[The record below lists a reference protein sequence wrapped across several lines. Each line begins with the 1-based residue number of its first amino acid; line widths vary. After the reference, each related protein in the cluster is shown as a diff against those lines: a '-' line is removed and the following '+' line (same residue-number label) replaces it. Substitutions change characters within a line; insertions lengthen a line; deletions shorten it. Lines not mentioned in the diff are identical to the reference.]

1 MRFTCYTP
9 LATRLL
15 CMISGAMLL
24 ASMPVL
30 AADKDML
37 SLQRDVADMQG
48 QLTDMQ
54 KAVDAKLSA
63 LQASVQQA
71 LDTANKTSSSV
82 SSLNNGVTQTM
93 QTELRGVKDQLSNVT
108 GLSAKVDGIANDV
121 SDLTSAVKSMQVA
134 MNRMAQQLT
143 DIGNQ
148 VKLLSA
154 PPAPP
159 PGSDTGSNVPGAAS
173 APAQPSAPTLFNN
186 AVRDQ
191 NSNNL
196 DLAVSGFTQ
205 FLHLY
210 PNDPSAMGAQFN
222 LGNIYYSQ
230 GKLAD
235 AVTAFD
241 AVIEQYDSD
250 PVMTPSSYY
259 MKGMALKKQ
268 NKKAAAIATFQD
280 VIKKYRT
287 SPEAGKARTELTTLG
302 ATPVAAAKKKP

>member
-1 MRFTCYTP
+1 MRFTRYAP
-9 LATRLL
+9 LTTRLFCL
-15 CMISGAMLL
+15 ISGALL
-24 ASMPVL
+24 IASTPVV

-48 QLTDMQ
+48 QLGDMQ
-54 KAVDAKLSA
+54 KSVDSKLAA

-154 PPAPP
+154 PPAAP
-159 PGSDTGSNVPGAAS
+159 PGVDTGSAGPGAS
-173 APAQPSAPTLFNN
+173 AAPPQPSAQTLFEH
-186 AVRDQ
+186 AQSDQ
-191 NSNNL
+191 EAGNY
-196 DLAVSGFTQ
+196 DLALNGYMQ
-205 FLHLY
+205 FLRLY
-210 PNDPSAMGAQFN
+210 PDNPSAIRAQFN
-222 LGNIYYSQ
+222 IGDIYYSQ
-230 GKLAD
+230 SKLDD
-235 AVTAFD
+235 AVKALD
-241 AVIEQYDSD
+241 AAIEQYDSD
-250 PVMTPSSYY
+250 PHTTPSAYY
-259 MKGMALKKQ
+259 MKGLALKKAG
-268 NKKAAAIATFQD
+268 KKTLAIASFQD
-280 VIKKYRT
+280 VMKKYPH
-287 SPEAGKARTELTTLG
+287 SPEAGQARSQLSTLG
-302 ATPVAAAKKKP
+302 AAPVATRKKP

>member
-1 MRFTCYTP
+1 
-9 LATRLL
+9 
-15 CMISGAMLL
+15 MISGAVLI
-24 ASMPVL
+24 ASTPVM

-48 QLTDMQ
+48 QLGDMQ
-54 KAVDAKLSA
+54 KSVDSKLSA

-93 QTELRGVKDQLSNVT
+93 QTELRGVKDQLSNVN

-154 PPAPP
+154 PPAAP
-159 PGSDTGSNVPGAAS
+159 PGADTGSAAGPGAS
-173 APAQPSAPTLFNN
+173 AAPPQPSAQTLYNN

-191 NSNNL
+191 NSNNM
-196 DLAVSGFTQ
+196 DLALSGYTQ

-210 PNDPSAMGAQFN
+210 PNDPNAMQAQFN
-222 LGNIYYSQ
+222 IGNIYYSQ
-230 GKLAD
+230 PNKLAD
-235 AVTAFD
+235 AVTAFN

-250 PVMTPSSYY
+250 AAITPSAYY

-268 NKKAAAIATFQD
+268 GKKPAAIATFED

-287 SPEAGKARTELTTLG
+287 SPEAGKARTELTSLG
-302 ATPVAAAKKKP
+302 AAPTAAARKKP